1 VINNDVLRSIR
12 YALDLS
18 DAKVVAMIKLAE
30 RDIEPADVA
39 SFLKKEDEEGFVEC
53 ADDVLSAFL
62 DGLIIHR
69 RGRMEPKPGQDKKPE
84 TRLNNNAILKKLRVA
99 FELKEEDMHKV
110 LELAGLP
117 VSKPELNALFRQKG
131 HKNYRACGDQ
141 FLRNFLKGLVIRQR
155 GSQKQ

>member
-1 VINNDVLRSIR
+1 MITNDVLRSIR

-18 DAKVVAMIKLAE
+18 DAKVVEMMRLGE
-30 RDIEPADVA
+30 RDIAPSDVA
-39 SFLKKEDEEGFVEC
+39 NFLRKEEEAGFAEC
-53 ADDVLSAFL
+53 GADILTAFL

-69 RGRMEPKPGQDKKPE
+69 RGRMESRPGQEKKPE

-117 VSKPELNALFRQKG
+117 VSKPELSALFRQKG

-141 FLRNFLKGLVIRQR
+141 FLRNFLKGLVIRLR
-155 GSQKQ
+155 GSQK